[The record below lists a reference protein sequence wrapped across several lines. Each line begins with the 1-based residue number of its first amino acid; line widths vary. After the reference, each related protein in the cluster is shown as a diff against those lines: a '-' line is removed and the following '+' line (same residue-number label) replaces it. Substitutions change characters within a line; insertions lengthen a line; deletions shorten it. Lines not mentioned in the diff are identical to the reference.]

1 MLIGKHKNKEKKRRK
16 KKSFQVSSSHL
27 TYLQRIKCSRSEKKI
42 SIYEE
47 HQIVCA
53 NENKA
58 RKDKYIL
65 YTTPYKRLWSFSII
79 NHTLT
84 NKFLIEFLP
93 LLREII

>member
-1 MLIGKHKNKEKKRRK
+1 M
-16 KKSFQVSSSHL
+16 
-27 TYLQRIKCSRSEKKI
+27 
-42 SIYEE
+42 
-47 HQIVCA
+47 CA